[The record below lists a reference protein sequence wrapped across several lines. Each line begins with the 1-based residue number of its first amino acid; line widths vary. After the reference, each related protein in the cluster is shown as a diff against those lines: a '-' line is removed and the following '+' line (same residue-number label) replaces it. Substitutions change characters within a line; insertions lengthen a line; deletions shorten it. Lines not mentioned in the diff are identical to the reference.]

1 MNTYCP
7 LIKFTFAK
15 KLTDRDSPKR
25 STYTSPTLKFLFKKL
40 TYFIQ
45 PRTRSILTKLTYG
58 MGPTSQE
65 LPNQLVLQTGHRNTL
80 AKSVPW
86 TPNAT
91 NVASGLA
98 AQTCQFDRPC
108 TNLAWCSYP
117 GEPLCQRIHLI
128 SPHKN
133 LQDSSQRYLLDQDPA
148 TTQTEGNFTPINQI
162 SICLCVCLSTCL
174 AVWLSAVC
182 VMTMYAWHMTY
193 EFLRWSRSRWVG

>member
-15 KLTDRDSPKR
+15 ILMDWDLPKR
-25 STYTSPTLKFLFKKL
+25 STYTSHTLKFLFKKF

-91 NVASGLA
+91 NIASGLA

-108 TNLAWCSYP
+108 TNLAWCSFP
-117 GEPLCQRIHLI
+117 GELLCQRTHLI

-162 SICLCVCLSTCL
+162 SVSLCVCLSTCL
-174 AVWLSAVC
+174 AVCCLCDDNVR
-182 VMTMYAWHMTY
+182 MTHDVRIFEMI
-193 EFLRWSRSRWVG
+193 